1 MRNKNRTVITTEYR
15 FTENQI
21 ENAEE
26 EAVVKQKPIWKRFV
40 RLGVYLVLV
49 TTVFCFARPGFSPT
63 TSMAPTIPSPC
74 ICLTAPIYG
83 MLNIKPQRFDI
94 VSVKMSEAQSE
105 QLKMPTYEQLCKRV
119 IGLGGEKLEIKDG
132 LVYIND
138 ELLQEDFLP
147 DDYIPSGNFGPYY
160 IPEGYVFLMGD
171 NRNDSFDSRYL
182 TDPYF
187 SCESITTLTWFC
199 IGREINFVR

>member
-1 MRNKNRTVITTEYR
+1 MRNKNRTVITTEYN

-21 ENAEE
+21 ENAEKE
-26 EAVVKQKPIWKRFV
+26 VVVKQKPIWKRFV

-49 TTVFCFARPGFSPT
+49 TTVFGFARPGFSPT

-138 ELLQEDFLP
+138 
-147 DDYIPSGNFGPYY
+147 
-160 IPEGYVFLMGD
+160 
-171 NRNDSFDSRYL
+171 
-182 TDPYF
+182 
-187 SCESITTLTWFC
+187 
-199 IGREINFVR
+199 